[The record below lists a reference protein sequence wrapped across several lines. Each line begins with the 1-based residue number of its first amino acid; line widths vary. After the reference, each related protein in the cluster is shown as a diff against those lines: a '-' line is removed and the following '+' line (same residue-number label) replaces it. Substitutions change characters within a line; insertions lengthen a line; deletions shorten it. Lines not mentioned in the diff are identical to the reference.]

1 MIRGVRSDVVLF
13 VALVVVGVIAL
24 RPRGKRDSG
33 DSLVVTEEDLAVVR
47 QLPVI
52 WSPAESGAPAVF
64 DMSESPLPS
73 VSTKAFRAAVRAAEV
88 MIHLGELAPGRY
100 EYESPLA
107 PKDLAQQ
114 PFVEHGFAQ
123 VAGRR
128 VVVDVTESQL
138 KLLKATITGV
148 IDDGGRQIGVEIN
161 PKRPYGDM
169 TFFELDMAAILGIKP
184 EGPPRKDQP
193 RFREFTDAQTN
204 MLGALH
210 EQTQPALQ
218 VLLQRGKLEPGRFVR
233 EAPGYG
239 RWRRAM

>member
-13 VALVVVGVIAL
+13 VALAVAGVVAL
-24 RPRGKRDSG
+24 RPWGKPDSG
-33 DSLVVTEEDLAVVR
+33 DSLVVTEQDLAVVR

-64 DMSESPLPS
+64 DLSNSALPS
-73 VSTKAFRAAVRAAEV
+73 VSTKAYRAAVRAAEV

-107 PKDLAQQ
+107 PDELAHE
-114 PFVEHGFAQ
+114 PFVEHGFAR
-123 VAGRR
+123 VEGRR
-128 VVVDVTESQL
+128 VVVEVTESQL
-138 KLLKATITGV
+138 KLLKATNTGV

-169 TFFELDMAAILGIKP
+169 TFFELDMAEILGIKP
-184 EGPPRKDQP
+184 EGPPRKDRP
-193 RFREFTDAQTN
+193 AFREFTEAQTTL
-204 MLGALH
+204 LGALH

-233 EAPGYG
+233 QPPGYG
-239 RWRRAM
+239 RWQRAM